1 MFGAVDWYGTL
12 STDSDIDRFIELLD
26 SIEGFGPPDAGLDA
40 DDAQT
45 G

>member
-26 SIEGFGPPDAGLDA
+26 SIEGFGLRTQGTTTRPS
-40 DDAQT
+40 
-45 G
+45 